1 MKLKLYYRKY
11 AKHMIKLKKKVTYQF
26 EALVMTFSENVS
38 MVTILKAG
46 NYTLLSNYELI
57 HNKNRQDTVNRCPIS
72 QIYIIHM

>member
-1 MKLKLYYRKY
+1 MKLKLYYKNISKTY
-11 AKHMIKLKKKVTYQF
+11 DKKVPYQF
-26 EALVMTFSENVS
+26 ETLVMTFSENMS

>member
-11 AKHMIKLKKKVTYQF
+11 AKHDKIKKNVTYQF